1 MRLNAYIASCGVSSR
16 RKAEI
21 IILEGR
27 VQVNGKIVLAPF
39 FQVDPDNDTV
49 TLDRKRLNLS
59 QHVYY
64 VINKPTGYVC
74 ASSDK
79 YDPVIV
85 SLIPNHNERL
95 YPVGRLDRESEGLLI
110 LTNDGNFTQ
119 SILHPSKEIRKEYEA
134 LLNIPINDKQIE
146 RWRRGFEI
154 SARDI
159 KATSINV
166 TDRESYKQPEPSQRG
181 QEIFETRHVKPLSI
195 SVMEREPANQ
205 WVSIVIVEGLK
216 REIRLMAM
224 DAGLKVKRLIRRKI
238 GKMRLEKLSAGE
250 FVSLS
255 FSDLY
260 TKIFNGGIV

>member
-39 FQVDPDNDTV
+39 FQVDQENDII
-49 TLDRKRLNLS
+49 TLDKKKLNLS

-64 VINKPTGYVC
+64 VINKPSGYVC
-74 ASSDK
+74 AASDK
-79 YDPVIV
+79 YDPVVID
-85 SLIPNHNERL
+85 LIQNHNERL
-95 YPVGRLDRESEGLLI
+95 YPVGRLDRDSEGLLI
-110 LTNDGNFTQ
+110 LTNDGEFTQ

-134 LLNIPINDKQIE
+134 LLNIPINIKQLE
-146 RWRRGFEI
+146 RWRKGFEI
-154 SARDI
+154 
-159 KATSINV
+159 
-166 TDRESYKQPEPSQRG
+166 PEG
-181 QEIFETRHVKPLSI
+181 HHVKPLSI
-195 SVMEREPANQ
+195 NIIEREPVNQ
-205 WVSIVIVEGLK
+205 WESIVIVEGLK
-216 REIRLMAM
+216 REIRLMAKE
-224 DAGLKVKRLIRRKI
+224 AGFKVERLIRRKI
-238 GKMRLEKLSAGE
+238 GKMRLERLSAGE

>member
-39 FQVDPDNDTV
+39 FQVDPDNDII
-49 TLDRKRLNLS
+49 TLDKKKLNFS
-59 QHVYY
+59 EHVYY
-64 VINKPTGYVC
+64 VINKPKGYVC
-74 ASSDK
+74 AASDK
-79 YDPVIV
+79 YDPVVID
-85 SLIPNHNERL
+85 LIPNRKERI
-95 YPVGRLDRESEGLLI
+95 YPVGRLDRDSEGLLI

-119 SILHPSKEIRKEYEA
+119 SILHPSKEIRKEYEV
-134 LLNIPINDKQIE
+134 LLNIPINIKQLE
-146 RWRRGFEI
+146 RWKRGFEI
-154 SARDI
+154 S
-159 KATSINV
+159 
-166 TDRESYKQPEPSQRG
+166 EG
-181 QEIFETRHVKPLSI
+181 HHVKPLSI
-195 SVMEREPANQ
+195 NIMEREPVNQ

-216 REIRLMAM
+216 REIRLMARE
-224 DAGLKVKRLIRRKI
+224 AGFRVERLIRRKI
-238 GKMRLEKLSAGE
+238 GKMRLERLSTGE